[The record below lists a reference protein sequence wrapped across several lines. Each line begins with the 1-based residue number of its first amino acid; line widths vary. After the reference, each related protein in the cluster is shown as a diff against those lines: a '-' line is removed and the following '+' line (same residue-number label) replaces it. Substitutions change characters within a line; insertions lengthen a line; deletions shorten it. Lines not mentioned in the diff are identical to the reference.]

1 MDSQIKT
8 EVEVHNNLATQ
19 LKVIS
24 HKTGIALFL
33 EIVTFRP
40 HRRGEL

>member
-8 EVEVHNNLATQ
+8 GVEVHNNSATQ
-19 LKVIS
+19 IKIIP
-24 HKTGIALFL
+24 HKTDIALFL

-40 HRRGEL
+40 HRRGES